1 MSLIKIRYKTGH
13 GRKEYYISEERFD
26 LSSMIRLEDD
36 NDLKKNKFKEN
47 MKEILSSKTAPG
59 LANSNQTPSTTYNNK
74 LDSGAVEN
82 LLDVGL
88 EGAKKRAL
96 DRNKSRGSSFHKVK
110 HPIAKKNN

>member
-13 GRKEYYISEERFD
+13 GRKEYYISKERFD
-26 LSSMIRLEDD
+26 SSTMIKLEDD
-36 NDLKKNKFKEN
+36 NDSKKLKYEEN
-47 MKEILSSKTAPG
+47 MKEILSSKSAPG
-59 LANSNQTPSTTYNNK
+59 LVNSNQTPSTTYKNK

-96 DRNKSRGSSFHKVK
+96 DRNQSRGSSFHRVK
-110 HPIAKKNN
+110 QPINRKNN

>member
-1 MSLIKIRYKTGH
+1 M
-13 GRKEYYISEERFD
+13 KES
-26 LSSMIRLEDD
+26 
-36 NDLKKNKFKEN
+36 NNKFKEN
-47 MKEILSSKTAPG
+47 MKEILSSKSAPG
-59 LANSNQTPSTTYNNK
+59 LINSNQTPSITYNNK